1 MADYV
6 IAKTVKTGQ
15 EETIARVKEALAVEG
30 FGVLSEIDVQ
40 AKMKE
45 ELGED
50 MIPYVIL
57 GACHPPSAFKAISE
71 EVSIGVLMPCNVV
84 VHAVEGGTAVKAV
97 RPSKSLAVAGRED
110 LADLGNSIEAALT
123 RVVESL

>member
-6 IAKTVKTGQ
+6 ITKLVKTGQ
-15 EETIARVKEALAVEG
+15 EETIVAVKEALAREG

-45 ELGED
+45 KLGEE
-50 MIPYVIL
+50 MRPYVIL

-71 EVSIGVLMPCNVV
+71 EISIGVLMPCNVV
-84 VHAVEGGTAVKAV
+84 VHGHENGTAVKAV
-97 RPSKSLAVAGRED
+97 RPTRSLAAANRPD
-110 LADLGNSIEAALT
+110 LADLGQSVEDGLARAL
-123 RVVESL
+123 ESL

>member
-6 IAKTVKTGQ
+6 IATTVETGQ
-15 EETIARVKEALAVEG
+15 EETIARVKEALAAEG

-45 ELGED
+45 KLGED

-84 VHAVEGGTAVKAV
+84 VHAAMGGTAVKAV

>member
-6 IAKTVKTGQ
+6 IAKTVSTGQ
-15 EETIARVKEALAVEG
+15 EETIAKVKEALAGEG

-45 ELGED
+45 KLGEE
-50 MIPYVIL
+50 MMPYVIL

-84 VHAVEGGTAVKAV
+84 VHGAEGGSAVKAV

-110 LADLGNSIEAALT
+110 LAELGLSIEAALK